1 MTATCDARMEV
12 MDCIRKDCENEYYP
26 DPEKV
31 AHITGLP
38 LGVVFDLLIELK
50 NQGCLGKR
58 WSSPIKWRIPWKN
71 SKFKGP
77 VQLKHRTFNN

>member
-1 MTATCDARMEV
+1 MTATCDAKMEV
-12 MDCIRKDCENEYYP
+12 MDCIRRDCENEYYP

-50 NQGCLGKR
+50 HQGCLGKR
-58 WSSPIKWRIPWKN
+58 
-71 SKFKGP
+71 
-77 VQLKHRTFNN
+77 

>member
-1 MTATCDARMEV
+1 MTATCDVRMEV
-12 MDCIRKDCENEYYP
+12 IDCILKDCENEYYP

-58 WSSPIKWRIPWKN
+58 
-71 SKFKGP
+71 
-77 VQLKHRTFNN
+77 

>member
-12 MDCIRKDCENEYYP
+12 MDCIKKDFVNEYYP

-58 WSSPIKWRIPWKN
+58 
-71 SKFKGP
+71 
-77 VQLKHRTFNN
+77 

>member
-1 MTATCDARMEV
+1 MTATCDAKMEV
-12 MDCIRKDCENEYYP
+12 IDCILHDCGNEYYP

-50 NQGCLGKR
+50 NQGRLGKR
-58 WSSPIKWRIPWKN
+58 
-71 SKFKGP
+71 
-77 VQLKHRTFNN
+77 

>member
-1 MTATCDARMEV
+1 MTATLDIKNEV
-12 MDCIRKDCENEYYP
+12 LDCIKANCSNEFYP

-38 LGVVFDLLIELK
+38 VGVVFDFLIELK

-58 WSSPIKWRIPWKN
+58 
-71 SKFKGP
+71 
-77 VQLKHRTFNN
+77 

>member
-1 MTATCDARMEV
+1 MTATMDAKMEV
-12 MDCIRKDCENEYYP
+12 MDCICKDCTNEYYP

-50 NQGCLGKR
+50 NQGRLGKR
-58 WSSPIKWRIPWKN
+58 
-71 SKFKGP
+71 
-77 VQLKHRTFNN
+77 

>member
-1 MTATCDARMEV
+1 MIQNLLFTDSLPINEKITLQIPTVGDIV
-12 MDCIRKDCENEYYP
+12 DCENEYYP

-38 LGVVFDLLIELK
+38 LGIVFDLLIELK

-58 WSSPIKWRIPWKN
+58 
-71 SKFKGP
+71 
-77 VQLKHRTFNN
+77 

>member
-1 MTATCDARMEV
+1 MTATLDARMEV
-12 MDCIRKDCENEYYP
+12 MDCITKDCENEYYP

-58 WSSPIKWRIPWKN
+58 
-71 SKFKGP
+71 
-77 VQLKHRTFNN
+77 

>member
-1 MTATCDARMEV
+1 MTATLDLRSEV
-12 MDCIRKDCENEYYP
+12 LDCIRKDCEDEFYP

-38 LGVVFDLLIELK
+38 LGDVFELLIELK

-58 WSSPIKWRIPWKN
+58 
-71 SKFKGP
+71 
-77 VQLKHRTFNN
+77 

>member
-1 MTATCDARMEV
+1 MTATCDAKMEV
-12 MDCIRKDCENEYYP
+12 LDCVMNDCGNEYYP

-50 NQGCLGKR
+50 NQGRLGK
-58 WSSPIKWRIPWKN
+58 
-71 SKFKGP
+71 
-77 VQLKHRTFNN
+77 H

>member
-1 MTATCDARMEV
+1 MTDTLDFKNEV
-12 MDCIRKDCENEYYP
+12 LDCIRKDCEDEYYP

-38 LGVVFDLLIELK
+38 LGIVFDLLIELK

-58 WSSPIKWRIPWKN
+58 
-71 SKFKGP
+71 
-77 VQLKHRTFNN
+77 